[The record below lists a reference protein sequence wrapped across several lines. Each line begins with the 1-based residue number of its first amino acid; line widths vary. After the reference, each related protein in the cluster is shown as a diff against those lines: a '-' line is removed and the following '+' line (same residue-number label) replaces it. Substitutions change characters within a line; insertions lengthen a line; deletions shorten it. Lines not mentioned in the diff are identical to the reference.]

1 MVLAIKQKTSSVRYT
16 LPCKNNNF
24 LRNKGTKQ
32 EKTTQKLRKMLIL
45 EVKACNNALF
55 KDIFDNILPLNS
67 AQGYTNI

>member
-1 MVLAIKQKTSSVRYT
+1 MFN
-16 LPCKNNNF
+16 CKNHIVELLKF
-24 LRNKGTKQ
+24 TEEKETERNTRMK
-32 EKTTQKLRKMLIL
+32 RKMLIL

>member
-1 MVLAIKQKTSSVRYT
+1 MDKAASRIR
-16 LPCKNNNF
+16 